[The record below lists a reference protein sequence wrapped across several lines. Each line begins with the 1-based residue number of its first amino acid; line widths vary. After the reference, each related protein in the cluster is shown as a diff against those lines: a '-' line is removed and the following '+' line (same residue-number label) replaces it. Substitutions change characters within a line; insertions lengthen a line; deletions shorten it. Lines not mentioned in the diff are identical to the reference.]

1 MGLLDPKP
9 TPYEGLAWSKLPF
22 AERGAMVCAAWATDG
37 YGTPLAAYAFYALK
51 MALYVAG
58 WAGLCSLSPSLGSV
72 TEIGSWWL
80 EPLAFQKAVLWSL
93 VFEGTGFG
101 CGSGPLTGRYLPPVG
116 GMFYWLRPGTTKLP
130 LFDKVPLF
138 ANLFGGATRTW
149 LDVGVYGA
157 LHATAVYA
165 LCLPEWSATL
175 AALIVGLACALGV
188 LDRTAFLALRPEH
201 YVVVLACFALPGDAL
216 AGAQVVTLAL
226 WFWAGF
232 SKLNA
237 HFPYVACVMTS
248 NSPITRF
255 AWMRRLVYRD
265 APRDL
270 RPSRVAKWMAHAGTA
285 MELGV
290 PTLFVLSAVL
300 HGEAAS
306 ATLTAAMVA
315 MLVLHGYILSNV
327 PMGVPLE
334 WNVMVVYSSFVL
346 FWARPELA
354 PLQAFSSGTG
364 ALLFAT
370 SIALPL
376 AGNIWPG
383 RISFLLAMR
392 YYAGNWPFSVWLFRG
407 ESHRKLARLTTS
419 SPWVY
424 DQLAFFYDESTSR
437 ALVGK
442 VLGFR
447 LMHLHGR
454 ILRRLIPRAV
464 DCFEDYEYLDGEL
477 IGGLVLGWNFGDGHL
492 HREALLERVQAQ
504 CEFEEGEL
512 RCIFVGAQGLG
523 SSTLPYRIVDAKRGE
538 LERGEVRA
546 AELEEGQ
553 AWESASGEAPD
564 PARSRPV

>member
-9 TPYEGLAWSKLPF
+9 TPYDGLEWCKLPF
-22 AERGAMVCAAWATDG
+22 ARRGAMVCDAWAMDG
-37 YGTPLAAYAFYALK
+37 YGTPVAAYVFYALK
-51 MALYVAG
+51 MALYIWG
-58 WAGLCSLSPSLGSV
+58 WAAFCSLSPSLGSV
-72 TEIGSWWL
+72 SEIGSWWL
-80 EPLAFQKAVLWSL
+80 EPLAFQKAVIWSL

-101 CGSGPLTGRYLPPVG
+101 CGSGPLTGRYLPPIG

-130 LFDKVPLF
+130 LFDVPLF
-138 ANLFGGATRTW
+138 GGVRRTW
-149 LDVGVYGA
+149 LDVGVYAA
-157 LHATAVYA
+157 LHGVAIYA
-165 LCLPEWSATL
+165 LCLPTIDL
-175 AALIVGLACALGV
+175 AYSALIVGLACVLGV

-201 YVVVLACFALPGDAL
+201 YVVVLACYVLPGNAL

-232 SKLNA
+232 SKLNS

-255 AWMRRLVYRD
+255 RWMRRLVYRD
-265 APRDL
+265 YPRDI
-270 RPSRVAKWMAHAGTA
+270 RPSHLAKMMAHAGTA

-290 PTLFVLSAVL
+290 PTLFVLSSL
-300 HGEAAS
+300 QHGAA
-306 ATLTAAMVA
+306 AHTTLVAAMVA
-315 MLVLHGYILSNV
+315 MLLLHGYILSNV

-334 WNVMVVYSSFVL
+334 WNAMVVYSAFVL
-346 FWARPELA
+346 FWAHPAIA
-354 PLQAFSSGTG
+354 PVEAFSSAGAG
-364 ALLFAT
+364 ALLFGA

-376 AGNIWPG
+376 AGNIWPA

-407 ESHRKLARLTTS
+407 DSHRKLARLTTT

-424 DQLAFFYDESTSR
+424 DQLAHFYDEQTSR

-454 ILRRLIPRAV
+454 VLRFLIPRAV
-464 DCFEDYEYLDGEL
+464 ECFEEYEYLDGEI

-492 HREALLERVQAQ
+492 HRESLLRRVQEQ
-504 CEFEEGEL
+504 CEFDEGEL

-523 SSTLPYRIVDAKRGE
+523 SKVLPFRIVDAKSGE
-538 LERGEVRA
+538 LERGEVLVADLHAR
-546 AELEEGQ
+546 Q
-553 AWESASGEAPD
+553 AWDAGHAD
-564 PARSRPV
+564 

>member
-9 TPYEGLAWSKLPF
+9 TPYDGLEWCKLPF
-22 AERGAMVCAAWATDG
+22 AQRGAMVCDAWAMDG
-37 YGTPLAAYAFYALK
+37 YGTPVAAYAFYALK
-51 MALYVAG
+51 MALYIAG
-58 WAGLCSLSPSLGSV
+58 WAGFCSLSPSLGSIS
-72 TEIGSWWL
+72 EIGTWWL
-80 EPLAFQKAVLWSL
+80 EPLAFQKAVIWSL

-130 LFDKVPLF
+130 LFSKAPLI
-138 ANLFGGATRTW
+138 GGIRRSW
-149 LDVGVYGA
+149 LDVGVYAA
-157 LHATAVYA
+157 LHGTALYA
-165 LCLPEWSATL
+165 LCLPGFDTTL
-175 AALIVGLACALGV
+175 ATLIVGLACVLGV

-201 YVVVLACFALPGDAL
+201 YIIILGCFILPGNAL

-232 SKLNA
+232 SKLNS

-248 NSPITRF
+248 NSPITRY
-255 AWMRRLVYRD
+255 AWMRRLVYRNY
-265 APRDL
+265 PQDL
-270 RPSRVAKWMAHAGTA
+270 RPSRLAKWMAHAGTA

-290 PTLFVLSAVL
+290 PTLFVLSSL
-300 HGEAAS
+300 QHGEAAS
-306 ATLTAAMVA
+306 DTLLVA
-315 MLVLHGYILSNV
+315 MGAMLLLHGYILSNV

-334 WNVMVVYSSFVL
+334 WNAMVVYSAFVL
-346 FWARPELA
+346 FWAHPAVA
-354 PLQAFSSGTG
+354 PVEAFSSVGAG
-364 ALLFAT
+364 ALLFAA
-370 SIALPL
+370 SIVLPL
-376 AGNIWPG
+376 AGNLWPS

-407 ESHRKLARLTTS
+407 DSHRKLERLTTS

-424 DQLAFFYDESTSR
+424 DQLAYFYDEHTSR

-454 ILRRLIPRAV
+454 MLRFLIPRAV
-464 DCFEDYEYLDGEL
+464 DCFEEYEYLDGEI

-504 CEFEEGEL
+504 CGFEEGEL

-523 SSTLPYRIVDAKRGE
+523 SKTLPFRIVDAKSGE
-538 LERGEVRA
+538 LERGEVPV
-546 AELEEGQ
+546 AELHERQ
-553 AWESASGEAPD
+553 AWEAGNAG
-564 PARSRPV
+564 